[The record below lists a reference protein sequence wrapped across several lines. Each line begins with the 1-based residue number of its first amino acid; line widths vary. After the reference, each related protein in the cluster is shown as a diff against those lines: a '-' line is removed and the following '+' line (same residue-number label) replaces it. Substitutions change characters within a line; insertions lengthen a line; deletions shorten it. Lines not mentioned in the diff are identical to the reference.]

1 MKILIRGGRIVD
13 PATGRDSVG
22 DVAAADGRILR
33 VGEAPRGFE
42 PERTIEARGL
52 VVAPGLID
60 LAARLREPGATIV
73 DAEVRDLSTDG
84 FMAETALALEM
95 GAIVWLKLPGL
106 EPQNSRVAW
115 TEDGRIGCQFATPL
129 HPLTLEMLV
138 KTGKKPMLKGHFGP
152 QR

>member
-1 MKILIRGGRIVD
+1 VSKAQLAILPVPEGRSSERRIVN
-13 PATGRDSVG
+13 
-22 DVAAADGRILR
+22 
-33 VGEAPRGFE
+33 
-42 PERTIEARGL
+42 
-52 VVAPGLID
+52 

-84 FMAETALALEM
+84 FMAETHLVLEP
-95 GAIVWLKLPGL
+95 GATVWLKLPGL

-115 TEDGRIGCQFATPL
+115 ADDGRIGCQFSTPL

-138 KTGKKPMLKGHFGP
+138 TTNKRPTLKGHFGP

>member
-1 MKILIRGGRIVD
+1 MSRGQLAILPVTEGRTAERRIVN
-13 PATGRDSVG
+13 
-22 DVAAADGRILR
+22 
-33 VGEAPRGFE
+33 
-42 PERTIEARGL
+42 
-52 VVAPGLID
+52 

-84 FMAETALALEM
+84 FMAETDLVLEP

-115 TEDGRIGCQFATPL
+115 AEEGKVGCQFATPL

-138 KTGKKPMLKGHFGP
+138 RTSRKPPVKGHFGP